1 MPDGNSTMPPP
12 LAALAMAMQRLIA
25 PASLVE
31 PLPAA
36 PQAVLTLNVVAL
48 PLFTV
53 STVLFLAESVPL
65 VPVTVIVELPEFED
79 EVETVKVEV
88 AEPLA
93 GTETEDGL
101 KLGVSPAASPL
112 ALRPT
117 LPLKLLCDVTVT
129 A

>member
-1 MPDGNSTMPPP
+1 MPPP
-12 LAALAMAMQRLIA
+12 LAALAMAMHRLMA

-48 PLFTV
+48 PLFAV
-53 STVLFLAESVPL
+53 NDVLAVAESVPL
-65 VPVTVIVELPEFED
+65 TPFTVIVELPEFED

-93 GTETEDGL
+93 GTEIEDGL
-101 KLGVSPAASPL
+101 KLGDSPDAWPL

-117 LPLKLLCDVTVT
+117 LPLKPLCEV

>member
-1 MPDGNSTMPPP
+1 M
-12 LAALAMAMQRLIA
+12 A

-36 PQAVLTLNVVAL
+36 PQAVLTLNMVAL

-53 STVLFLAESVPL
+53 SDVLAVAVSVPL
-65 VPVTVIVELPEFED
+65 VPVTVIVELPEFDD

-88 AEPLA
+88 PEPLA
-93 GTETEDGL
+93 GTEIEDGL
-101 KLGVSPAASPL
+101 KLGDSPDASPL

-117 LPLKLLCDVTVT
+117 LPAKPLCDVAVTV
-129 A
+129 